1 MKVFLD
7 FIWICRGLH
16 SYLFCRSLLAFLLP
30 FLPPIPRKPVIDLKA
45 FGVDGIMPRQLTT
58 MRDIIKDKDP
68 AVWELVHQNDPIM
81 ERILSDPKAA
91 RKMVQ
96 ETLES
101 LREAEAA
108 AA

>member
-1 MKVFLD
+1 MGADHWQPRTLSLLPVRL
-7 FIWICRGLH
+7 IV
-16 SYLFCRSLLAFLLP
+16 SLLALWQFFLLH
-30 FLPPIPRKPVIDLKA
+30 
-45 FGVDGIMPRQLTT
+45 GVMPRQLTT

-68 AVWELVHQNDPIM
+68 AVWELVHQNDPIVK
-81 ERILSDPKAA
+81 RILSDPKAA

-96 ETLES
+96 ETLDS